1 MTSFEHAGIP
11 RQPED
16 DGFEETLRERQF
28 AQNAFKKLVQKEQP
42 ASQASETTDE
52 IVIPAELEGKGILNE
67 DQSAAVRRAF
77 DEGLG
82 GRDA

>member
-16 DGFEETLRERQF
+16 DGFEETRQERQF
-28 AQNAFKKLVQKEQP
+28 AQSAFKKLVQKEQP
-42 ASQASETTDE
+42 TTQAPETTDE
-52 IVIPAELEGKGILNE
+52 IVIPAELENKGILTE
-67 DQSAAVRRAF
+67 EQSAAVQRAF
-77 DEGLG
+77 DEGFG